1 MNSLNQAETEFSKM
15 TAMRAAEN
23 TRAKAGFALLGTNRI
38 VGHLR
43 LHTSSKEGK
52 SAEVSDGGGTEME
65 IAGTHF
71 C

>member
-1 MNSLNQAETEFSKM
+1 MQ
-15 TAMRAAEN
+15 RQ
-23 TRAKAGFALLGTNRI
+23 ALLCCAQIELI

-43 LHTSSKEGK
+43 LHTSSIKEGK

-65 IAGTHF
+65 VAAAHF